1 MRKKTKKRIVRER
14 VACVVC
20 AGVLTVG
27 AVAGFATVN
36 RKAQDFEARVE
47 ASKAAAVSVVTV
59 AAKPQPTATPA
70 PVLYDVPL
78 DADLQAYIIEE
89 CEKRETDPAVVF
101 AMIERESQY
110 TPDAVGD
117 NGDSIGLCQVQAKW
131 HSERMERLGVTDL
144 FDPVGNVRVAIDLL
158 AELLDRY
165 DGDYG
170 KALTAYNTGKYRG
183 TVTEYAKAV
192 MDGAEELRGDIDA
205 VE

>member
-36 RKAQDFEARVE
+36 RKARDFEARVE
-47 ASKAAAVSVVTV
+47 ASKAAAVQTVVIKS
-59 AAKPQPTATPA
+59 KPAPTATPA

-78 DADLQAYIIEE
+78 GAELQLVIAAE
-89 CEKRETDPAVVF
+89 CESKGVDPAVMF
-101 AMIERESQY
+101 ALIQRESY
-110 TPDAVGD
+110 FTADAIGD
-117 NGDSIGLCQVQAKW
+117 NGNSFGLCQIQPKW

-144 FDPVGNVRVAIDLL
+144 LDPVSNVRVAVDLL
-158 AELLDRY
+158 NELLDRY
-165 DGDYG
+165 EGDYG

-183 TVTEYAKAV
+183 TVTEYANAV
-192 MDGAEELRGDIDA
+192 LDIAEELKGERI
-205 VE
+205 